1 MVMCSNSQL
10 IFVIDTFVLT
20 REQLS
25 SMASESSRPGITTT
39 DFLPCLPDLNPE
51 SDNSAETSISTGPT
65 DRNSSPGD
73 TSPTVGDLPPS
84 SLEDKLPLRL
94 LVVNENIEVRQAF
107 CEVAASLGFL
117 VDETGCTI
125 TARGILAQKQIDILL
140 MNVSRPDSG
149 AQTLFEAMKL
159 LHPETLVIVMSASA
173 TIASAVDAMRI
184 GACDYLS
191 KPFPLYVLT
200 ASLERAAKRRYFDV
214 EVRRL
219 QETLPPKERM
229 AEVLGKSTE
238 MEKLYRILSNVAD
251 SRHPVMIIGEHGTGK
266 QLLARS
272 IHSSGPHAAKPFV
285 SLDCKT
291 LGHAL
296 LEIELFGHAK
306 DALSGVKKEK
316 RGLLASSLGGTLF
329 LNEIGDISLDLQE
342 KLIKAL
348 RGKEILPIGGTKA
361 VPISVRIL
369 AATDRDLTGMVT
381 EGRFRMDLYQVLS
394 VVNLR
399 IPPLRGRPGDI
410 AFLAKRFLEKIQHQS
425 GTKRTLSDET
435 LRILEAYDWPEN
447 VRELEQSIVRA
458 CSESS
463 GVELHAIDLPQTLL
477 NFKRTADLGAKGAL
491 APEKSGYAGTAVAE
505 ESIVSIAQVER
516 RAILDALRQTNGD
529 KLKTALL
536 LGIGKTTL
544 YRKLKE
550 YGLVKARL
558 SLSNSVLVRSTLA
571 S

>member
-10 IFVIDTFVLT
+10 IFVIDTFALT

-25 SMASESSRPGITTT
+25 SMASENSCPGITAT
-39 DFLPCLPDLNPE
+39 DFSPCLPDLDPE
-51 SDNSAETSISTGPT
+51 SYDPAETGISTVPPR
-65 DRNSSPGD
+65 RNSPPGD
-73 TSPTVGDLPPS
+73 TSPAVGDLPPS
-84 SLEDKLPLRL
+84 FIENKLPLRL

-107 CEVAASLGFL
+107 CEVAAGLGFL

-149 AQTLFEAMKL
+149 AQTLFEAMKV
-159 LHPETLVIVMSASA
+159 LHPKTLVIVMSASA
-173 TIASAVDAMRI
+173 TIASAVEAMRI

-214 EVRRL
+214 EVGRL

-266 QLLARS
+266 QLVARS
-272 IHSSGPHAAKPFV
+272 IHSNGPQAAKPFV

-306 DALSGVKKEK
+306 DALSGAKKEK

-342 KLIKAL
+342 KLMKAL
-348 RGKEILPIGGTKA
+348 RGKEIVPLGGTKA

-369 AATDRDLTGMVT
+369 AATDRDLAGMVT

-447 VRELEQSIVRA
+447 VRELEQSIIRA
-458 CSESS
+458 CSETS
-463 GVELHAIDLPQTLL
+463 GVELQAIDLPQTLL
-477 NFKRTADLGAKGAL
+477 NFKRTPDLGVL
-491 APEKSGYAGTAVAE
+491 ASQKSEYAGTAVAE
-505 ESIVSIAQVER
+505 GSVVSIAEVER

-550 YGLVKARL
+550 YGLGKTRL
-558 SLSNSVLVRSTLA
+558 GFSNSVLVRPALA